1 MMYNPDEECR
11 AMVAMLK
18 RICEQR
24 GMSLR
29 AVAIRA
35 GISTSTMSYIVKG
48 KTNPQVYT
56 VLQLCNALGVQIGDL
71 FERGDGVSEAV
82 EYVTCEEKELVDCY
96 RCLSDRKKELLR
108 IYVDM
113 LRQYDERLPANR

>member
-1 MMYNPDEECR
+1 MYNPDEECK
-11 AMVAMLK
+11 AMVVALK
-18 RICEQR
+18 KICEQR
-24 GMSLR
+24 GMSPR

-56 VLQLCNALGVQIGDL
+56 VLQLCNALGVQMNDL
-71 FERGDGVSEAV
+71 FDRGDGISEAV

-96 RCLSDRKKELLR
+96 RCLSDRKKALLR

-113 LRQYDERLPANR
+113 LRQYDEKLPANK

>member
-24 GMSLR
+24 GMSPH

-96 RCLSDRKKELLR
+96 RCLSDRKKEMLR

>member
-1 MMYNPDEECR
+1 MYNPDEECR

-18 RICEQR
+18 KICEQR
-24 GMSLR
+24 GVSPR

-71 FERGDGVSEAV
+71 FERGGDVSKAV
-82 EYVTCEEKELVDCY
+82 EYVSYEEKELVNCY
-96 RCLSDRKKELLR
+96 RCLSERKKEMLR

-113 LRQYDERLPANR
+113 LLQYDERLSVNR

>member
-1 MMYNPDEECR
+1 MYNPDEECR

-24 GMSLR
+24 GMSPR
-29 AVAIRA
+29 TVAIRA

-82 EYVTCEEKELVDCY
+82 EYVTSEEKELVDCY

-113 LRQYDERLPANR
+113 LRQYDEKLPANK

>member
-1 MMYNPDEECR
+1 MYNPDEECR

-18 RICEQR
+18 KICEQR
-24 GMSLR
+24 GVSPR

-71 FERGDGVSEAV
+71 FERGDDVSKAV
-82 EYVTCEEKELVDCY
+82 EYVSYEEKELVNCY
-96 RCLSDRKKELLR
+96 RCLSERKKEMLR

-113 LRQYDERLPANR
+113 LLQYDERLSVNR

>member
-96 RCLSDRKKELLR
+96 RCLSERKKELLR